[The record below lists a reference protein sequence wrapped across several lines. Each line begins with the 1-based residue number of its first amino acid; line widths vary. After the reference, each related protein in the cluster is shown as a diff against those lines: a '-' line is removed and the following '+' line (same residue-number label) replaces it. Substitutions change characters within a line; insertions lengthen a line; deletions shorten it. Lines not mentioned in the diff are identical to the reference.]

1 MTQEEFLEK
10 QWENYQAVCHMKG
23 MTTGTKEDFIKRQT
37 PKDFKPDMLLE
48 KTLKSP
54 CFSVKTPLFKAE
66 ENITIPRR
74 VLNKMLEEAAKRGYA
89 LGIQEST

>member
-10 QWENYQAVCHMKG
+10 QWKNYQAVCHMKG
-23 MTTGTKEDFIKRQT
+23 MLTGTKEDFIKRQT

-54 CFSVKTPLFKAE
+54 CLSVKTPLFKAE

-74 VLNKMLEEAAKRGYA
+74 VLNKMLEEAVKRGYE
-89 LGIQEST
+89 LGIQESA